1 MITKDKI
8 QHFLAGFIISAIIGL
23 FNSIFG
29 LILAI
34 LAGVGKEVYDYV
46 SNRYYQGKHTVD
58 LYDCLATVLGG
69 LIGYNVVHSFNLYV
83 NIIHF

>member
-1 MITKDKI
+1 MIFEKDKI

-34 LAGVGKEVYDYV
+34 LAGISKEIYDYI
-46 SNRYYQGKHTVD
+46 SNKYYSGKHTVD

-69 LIGYNVVHSFNLYV
+69 LIGFIILKFFN
-83 NIIHF
+83 

>member
-23 FNSIFG
+23 FNSLLG

-34 LAGVGKEVYDYV
+34 LAGVGKEVYDYI
-46 SNRYYQGKHTVD
+46 SNRYYQCKHTVD

-69 LIGYNVVHSFNLYV
+69 LIGYNVIQVL
-83 NIIHF
+83 ILM